1 MQEKSS
7 TFAVDMRKGLLYII
21 IGAMA
26 MVSCG
31 RPSSVEQ
38 YKAEK
43 RARDSVRLEEQV
55 RSLAYYEGELERL
68 MPVADSLIGLFR
80 YEKNDKY
87 QDQGYYVE
95 TVTGYGLRVMVRDDG
110 KNLLVYKDGKRLT
123 DERVNGLRAEGN
135 KALDQA
141 EHLQVTI
148 KDIKELEKRIAKT
161 SSEVQKYQK
170 RLQIN

>member
-1 MQEKSS
+1 
-7 TFAVDMRKGLLYII
+7 MRKGLLYII

-55 RSLAYYEGELERL
+55 RSLAYYEVELERL

-87 QDQGYYVE
+87 QDHGYYVI

-110 KNLLVYKDGKRLT
+110 SEILLYENGKRLT

-148 KDIKELEKRIAKT
+148 KDIKELEKRIVKT

>member
-1 MQEKSS
+1 
-7 TFAVDMRKGLLYII
+7 MRKGLLYII

-68 MPVADSLIGLFR
+68 TPVADSLIALFR

-87 QDQGYYVE
+87 QDHGYYVVE
-95 TVTGYGLRVMVRDDG
+95 SGKSKVESLRIMVRDDG
-110 KNLLVYKDGKRLT
+110 SEILLYENGKRLT

-135 KALDQA
+135 KALDRA

-148 KDIKELEKRIAKT
+148 KDIKELEKRIVKT
-161 SSEVQKYQK
+161 SSEVQKYQNGCK
-170 RLQIN
+170 SIEY